1 MVAIL
6 CPLRFSEAISVQFTG
21 DRRALQQL
29 SSIPRLEMIVYIL
42 VCDISELDSLVT
54 LKKAD

>member
-21 DRRALQQL
+21 DRRALQHL
-29 SSIPRLEMIVYIL
+29 SSIPRLGIIVFMLEY
-42 VCDISELDSLVT
+42 DISELDSLVT